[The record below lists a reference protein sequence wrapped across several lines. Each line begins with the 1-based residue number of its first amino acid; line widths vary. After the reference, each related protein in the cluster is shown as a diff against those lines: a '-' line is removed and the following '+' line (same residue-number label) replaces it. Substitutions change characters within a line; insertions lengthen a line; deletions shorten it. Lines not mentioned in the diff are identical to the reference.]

1 MITSATRFLI
11 MSLSQPKTKTSTET
25 KARAKAG
32 LCLGFVSD
40 GVRCDKPAH
49 KCGNCTSCY
58 DKIYNRTRRMD
69 AQAKMKF
76 LTNLRKLGAY
86 LWPYEVKEFKADD
99 DIYHRAAQ

>member
-1 MITSATRFLI
+1 
-11 MSLSQPKTKTSTET
+11 
-25 KARAKAG
+25 
-32 LCLGFVSD
+32 
-40 GVRCDKPAH
+40 
-49 KCGNCTSCY
+49 
-58 DKIYNRTRRMD
+58 MD